1 MWTCD
6 KCGET
11 HDDQF
16 DSCWNCAG
24 VDSEV
29 PVPIFPRRRL
39 RLFRVL
45 MAGVVAAV
53 TLGVCCGAR
62 THLEQSPLLLAIVVV
77 MVLSSAYVLISECWR
92 AWFAR

>member
-1 MWTCD
+1 
-6 KCGET
+6 
-11 HDDQF
+11 
-16 DSCWNCAG
+16 
-24 VDSEV
+24 
-29 PVPIFPRRRL
+29 
-39 RLFRVL
+39 